1 MSGTTNAVGLDAGMW
16 NDFIDHLIAV
26 ARINNVVV
34 AYAI

>member
-16 NDFIDHLIAV
+16 NDFLIAV

-34 AYAI
+34 AYRI